1 LALVTSDFVD
11 YVRCEFEHPNIKLVD
26 APQIEI
32 SASFIRKAI
41 REKKDVA
48 WFLPKGAAQYIEEMN
63 FYKK

>member
-1 LALVTSDFVD
+1 MFILDQTRNKV
-11 YVRCEFEHPNIKLVD
+11 NIIKLVD

-41 REKKDVA
+41 REKKDVS